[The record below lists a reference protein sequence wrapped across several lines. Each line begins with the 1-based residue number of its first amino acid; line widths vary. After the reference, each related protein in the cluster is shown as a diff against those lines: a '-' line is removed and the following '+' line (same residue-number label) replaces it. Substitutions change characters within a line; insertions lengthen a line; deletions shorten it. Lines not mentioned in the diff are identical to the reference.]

1 MRTVL
6 TTGGLGFV
14 GSHTCIELL
23 NAGYNVLIIDSL
35 SNSFSSTL
43 SNIKKILSLED
54 DKKRGDIYFREGDLR
69 DKKWLDNI
77 FNEFKNNSLE
87 IYAVIHF
94 AGLKAVEE
102 SVKDP
107 LKYWDC
113 NLNITLSLLWVMKKY
128 NCYKLVF
135 SSSATI
141 YGIEGEEK
149 IKENFLK
156 RPINPYGNTKLTIEK
171 ILSDLY
177 KSNPNLW
184 NIAILRYFNPAGSHE
199 SGLIGEDP
207 RCNPQNL
214 FPLIVK
220 TGLKRKTHLCIF
232 GKDWP
237 TSDGTCI
244 RDFIH
249 VTDLA
254 KAHLASLNFLRDN
267 KPNITKFNIGTGKG
281 YSVLEVVK
289 TFMKVNNL
297 DIPYIFEE
305 RRKGD
310 NYYSVA
316 NNLLALSYLKWKPV
330 KNLEDMCRDSWNFA
344 TKKEFKFLE

>member
-23 NAGYNVLIIDSL
+23 NAGYDVLIIDSL
-35 SNSFSSTL
+35 SNSFNSTL

-54 DKKRGDIYFREGDLR
+54 DKKSGKIYFREGDLR
-69 DKKWLDNI
+69 DKKWLNNI
-77 FNEFKNNSLE
+77 FNEFKNKNLE
-87 IYAVIHF
+87 IFAVIHF

-149 IKENFLK
+149 IKEDFFK

-184 NIAILRYFNPAGSHE
+184 EILILRYFNPAGSHE

-207 RCNPQNL
+207 RGTPQNL
-214 FPLIVK
+214 FPLIVE
-220 TGLKRKTHLCIF
+220 TGLKKKTHLSIF

-254 KAHLASLNFLRDN
+254 KAHLASLDFLIAN

-297 DIPYIFEE
+297 NIPYVFEE

-310 NYYSVA
+310 NYYAVA

-344 TKKEFKFLE
+344 TKKEFKFLK

>member
-1 MRTVL
+1 LGTVL

-35 SNSFSSTL
+35 SNSLIETL
-43 SNIKKILSLED
+43 YNIKKILSLDD
-54 DKKRGDIYFREGDLR
+54 DKKKGDIYFREGDLR

-77 FNEFKNNSLE
+77 FNEFKIKGNE
-87 IYAVIHF
+87 IYSVIHL

-102 SVKDP
+102 SVEDP

-113 NLNITLSLLWVMKKY
+113 NLNITLNLLWVMQKY
-128 NCYKLVF
+128 GCYKLVF

-141 YGIEGEEK
+141 YGIEGGEK
-149 IKENFLK
+149 IKENFVK

-184 NIAILRYFNPAGSHE
+184 GIAILRYFNPAGSHK

-207 RCNPQNL
+207 RCAPTNL

-220 TGLKRKTHLCIF
+220 TGLKERSHLFIF

-254 KAHLASLNFLRDN
+254 KAHLASLEFLSTN
-267 KPNITKFNIGTGKG
+267 KPNIRKFNIGTGKG

-297 DIPYIFEE
+297 DIPYTFKE

-310 NYYSVA
+310 NYYAVA
-316 NNLLALSYLKWKPV
+316 NNLLALSCLKWKPE
-330 KNLEDMCRDSWNFA
+330 KNLEDICRDSWNFV
-344 TKKEFKFLE
+344 TKKNSKF

>member
-1 MRTVL
+1 MRTIL

-23 NAGYNVLIIDSL
+23 DAGYNVLIIDSL
-35 SNSFSSTL
+35 SNSYISTL
-43 SNIKKILSLED
+43 NNIKKILLLKND
-54 DKKRGDIYFREGDLR
+54 TNKGRVYFREGDLR

-77 FNEFKNNSLE
+77 FNEFKIMSNE

-107 LKYWDC
+107 LKYWDS

-149 IKENFLK
+149 IKEDFLK

-184 NIAILRYFNPAGSHE
+184 KISILRYFNPAGSHE
-199 SGLIGEDP
+199 SGLIGEEP
-207 RCNPQNL
+207 RCTPKNL
-214 FPLIVK
+214 CPLIVK
-220 TGLKRKTHLCIF
+220 TGLKEKSHLCIF
-232 GKDWP
+232 GRDWP
-237 TSDGTCI
+237 TPDGTCI

-249 VTDLA
+249 ITDLA
-254 KAHLASLNFLRDN
+254 KAHLASLNFLIDN

-310 NYYSVA
+310 NYYAVA
-316 NNLLALSYLKWKPV
+316 NNLLALSYLEWKPV
-330 KNLEDMCRDSWNFA
+330 KNLEDICRDSWNFA
-344 TKKEFKFLE
+344 TEKKYLNL